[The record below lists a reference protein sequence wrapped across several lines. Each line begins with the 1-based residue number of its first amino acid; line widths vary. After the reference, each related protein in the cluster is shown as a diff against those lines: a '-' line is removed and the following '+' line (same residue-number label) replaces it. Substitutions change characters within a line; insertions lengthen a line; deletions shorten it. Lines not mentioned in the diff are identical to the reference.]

1 MNVRERWRAGFL
13 AAALYFD
20 PQIGLGS
27 PQAPITL
34 DVRNARIADVIAL
47 LAAESGRN
55 IVADSS
61 LKPERVT
68 LHLRDV
74 SFDQALTALIDSHD
88 LQTRQEGSIV
98 IVGSSAAMNRRYGDA
113 KDARGSRT
121 LVVRLLRADP
131 RDVGREVAEALPEG
145 TVVVADKR
153 TRSLIVTGDGAV
165 VARARNLVGVLD
177 RPAYGSRSMTLARA
191 YPLRYLRPS
200 SILSELKS
208 VLPDGSYVADDAQN
222 AIVVTGGD
230 DLQQVASQ
238 FVRSIDVPSAQVLFE
253 VRVADVEPINS
264 SSNVGLE
271 FGGVDLS
278 GQPIGG
284 SATYAFAKNSIA
296 VNARLNALVSN
307 GHARILATPKLV
319 TLNNKEADL
328 LIGQTYPVVYYDGRL
343 GGQQVQF
350 VDIGVKLRLTPTIG
364 NDGSVTAELHPEY
377 SAIEGFV
384 SGYPVL
390 ANRKI
395 DSTLRVRDNETIVL
409 GGLLRDIDS
418 ETVTKLPYLADIPI
432 LGKIFQNRE
441 HTHQRDEIVFL
452 ITPHI
457 LGPKGTATPRT
468 P

>member
-1 MNVRERWRAGFL
+1 MNVRERWRASFL
-13 AAALYFD
+13 AAALCFD

-27 PQAPITL
+27 PHAPITL

-68 LHLRDV
+68 LHLRHV

-88 LQTRQEGSIV
+88 LQTRQEGSIL
-98 IVGSSAAMNRRYGDA
+98 IVGSSAAMNRRYGGT

-131 RDVGREVAEALPEG
+131 RDVGREVAQALPEG

-153 TRSLIVTGDGAV
+153 TRSLIVTGSGAV

-200 SILSELKS
+200 AILGELKS

-364 NDGSVTAELHPEY
+364 SDGSVTAELHPEY

-457 LGPKGTATPRT
+457 LGPKGIAAPRT

>member
-1 MNVRERWRAGFL
+1 
-13 AAALYFD
+13 
-20 PQIGLGS
+20 
-27 PQAPITL
+27 
-34 DVRNARIADVIAL
+34 
-47 LAAESGRN
+47 
-55 IVADSS
+55 
-61 LKPERVT
+61 
-68 LHLRDV
+68 
-74 SFDQALTALIDSHD
+74 
-88 LQTRQEGSIV
+88 
-98 IVGSSAAMNRRYGDA
+98 
-113 KDARGSRT
+113 
-121 LVVRLLRADP
+121 
-131 RDVGREVAEALPEG
+131 
-145 TVVVADKR
+145 
-153 TRSLIVTGDGAV
+153 
-165 VARARNLVGVLD
+165 
-177 RPAYGSRSMTLARA
+177 MTLARA

-200 SILSELKS
+200 AILGELKS

-364 NDGSVTAELHPEY
+364 SDGSVTAELHPEY

-409 GGLLRDIDS
+409 GGLLRGIDS

-457 LGPKGTATPRT
+457 LGPKGIAAPRT